1 MEYDMIL
8 DTLDSPIP
16 LDLRVSLAVEA
27 AREMMR
33 SAGLGVEGCF
43 TGVTYGNPPCYKGLI

>member
-43 TGVTYGNPPCYKGLI
+43 TGVTYGKPPCYKGLI